1 MSYFFANCLSSAISS
16 TAKNRFTITRSSD
29 ELIYRYRCIY
39 EKRELLW
46 RNNKKHLEARL
57 MKQHLTLI
65 RVLVIASVA
74 VLAAAATVT
83 PMPEAPS
90 NWGNTLTAIGSLGY
104 LVSLVL
110 LLIGSEKARWVFVPS
125 IAASLVGMPI
135 AAYPVGELNA
145 LYDLTMY
152 GSGLL
157 NGAIAVL
164 IHLPDS

>member
-1 MSYFFANCLSSAISS
+1 M
-16 TAKNRFTITRSSD
+16 
-29 ELIYRYRCIY
+29 
-39 EKRELLW
+39 
-46 RNNKKHLEARL
+46 RL

-65 RVLVIASVA
+65 RILVVTSIA

-104 LVSLVL
+104 LVGLVL
-110 LLIGSEKARWVFVPS
+110 LLIGSETARWIFVPS
-125 IAASLVGMPI
+125 IFVSLVGMPF

-164 IHLPDS
+164 IHIPRS

>member
-1 MSYFFANCLSSAISS
+1 
-16 TAKNRFTITRSSD
+16 
-29 ELIYRYRCIY
+29 
-39 EKRELLW
+39 
-46 RNNKKHLEARL
+46 

-65 RVLVIASVA
+65 RVLVIASAA

-83 PMPEAPS
+83 PMPEAPP

-104 LVSLVL
+104 LIS
-110 LLIGSEKARWVFVPS
+110 LLILLVGSEKARWIFIPS
-125 IAASLVGMPI
+125 IAASLVGMPA

-164 IHLPDS
+164 IHLPKS

>member
-1 MSYFFANCLSSAISS
+1 MSYFFASCLTSAISS
-16 TAKNRFTITRSSD
+16 TAKNRFTITRSSN

-125 IAASLVGMPI
+125 IATS
-135 AAYPVGELNA
+135 
-145 LYDLTMY
+145 
-152 GSGLL
+152 
-157 NGAIAVL
+157 
-164 IHLPDS
+164 

>member
-1 MSYFFANCLSSAISS
+1 
-16 TAKNRFTITRSSD
+16 
-29 ELIYRYRCIY
+29 
-39 EKRELLW
+39 
-46 RNNKKHLEARL
+46 

-65 RVLVIASVA
+65 RILVVASIA

-83 PMPEAPS
+83 PMPDAPS
-90 NWGNTLTAIGSLGY
+90 NWGNTLTTIGSLGY

-110 LLIGSEKARWVFVPS
+110 LLIGSEKARWIFVPS
-125 IAASLVGMPI
+125 IALSLVGMPL

-164 IHLPDS
+164 VHIPRS

>member
-1 MSYFFANCLSSAISS
+1 
-16 TAKNRFTITRSSD
+16 
-29 ELIYRYRCIY
+29 
-39 EKRELLW
+39 
-46 RNNKKHLEARL
+46 

-90 NWGNTLTAIGSLGY
+90 NWGNTHTAIGSLAY
-104 LVSLVL
+104 LISLLFL
-110 LLIGSEKARWVFVPS
+110 LVGSEKARWIFVPS
-125 IAASLVGMPI
+125 IAISLVGMPF
-135 AAYPVGELNA
+135 AAYPAGELNA

-152 GSGLL
+152 GSGLF

-164 IHLPDS
+164 IHAPRS

>member
-1 MSYFFANCLSSAISS
+1 
-16 TAKNRFTITRSSD
+16 
-29 ELIYRYRCIY
+29 
-39 EKRELLW
+39 
-46 RNNKKHLEARL
+46 

-90 NWGNTLTAIGSLGY
+90 NWGNTLTAIGSLAY
-104 LVSLVL
+104 LISL
-110 LLIGSEKARWVFVPS
+110 LLLLVGSEKAQWIFVPS
-125 IAASLVGMPI
+125 IAISLVGMPF
-135 AAYPVGELNA
+135 AAYPAGELNA

-152 GSGLL
+152 GSGLF

-164 IHLPDS
+164 IHAPRS

>member
-1 MSYFFANCLSSAISS
+1 
-16 TAKNRFTITRSSD
+16 
-29 ELIYRYRCIY
+29 
-39 EKRELLW
+39 
-46 RNNKKHLEARL
+46 

-90 NWGNTLTAIGSLGY
+90 NWGNTLTAIGSLAY
-104 LVSLVL
+104 LISLLFL
-110 LLIGSEKARWVFVPS
+110 LVGSEKARWIFVPS
-125 IAASLVGMPI
+125 IAISVVGMPF
-135 AAYPVGELNA
+135 AAYPAGELNA

-152 GSGLL
+152 GSGLF

-164 IHLPDS
+164 IHAPRS

>member
-1 MSYFFANCLSSAISS
+1 
-16 TAKNRFTITRSSD
+16 
-29 ELIYRYRCIY
+29 
-39 EKRELLW
+39 
-46 RNNKKHLEARL
+46 
-57 MKQHLTLI
+57 MKQNLTLVRI
-65 RVLVIASVA
+65 LVVASVA
-74 VLAAAATVT
+74 VLTAAATVT

-110 LLIGSEKARWVFVPS
+110 LVTGSEKARWIFLPS
-125 IAASLVGMPI
+125 IAISLVGMPF
-135 AAYPVGELNA
+135 AAYPAGELNA

-164 IHLPDS
+164 IHIPRS

>member
-1 MSYFFANCLSSAISS
+1 
-16 TAKNRFTITRSSD
+16 
-29 ELIYRYRCIY
+29 
-39 EKRELLW
+39 
-46 RNNKKHLEARL
+46 

-90 NWGNTLTAIGSLGY
+90 NWGNTLTAIGSLAY
-104 LVSLVL
+104 LISLLFL
-110 LLIGSEKARWVFVPS
+110 LVGSEKARWIFVPS
-125 IAASLVGMPI
+125 IAISLVGMPF
-135 AAYPVGELNA
+135 AAYPAGELNA

-152 GSGLL
+152 GSGLF

-164 IHLPDS
+164 IHAPRS

>member
-1 MSYFFANCLSSAISS
+1 
-16 TAKNRFTITRSSD
+16 
-29 ELIYRYRCIY
+29 
-39 EKRELLW
+39 
-46 RNNKKHLEARL
+46 

-65 RVLVIASVA
+65 RILVVASIA

-83 PMPEAPS
+83 PMPDAPS

-110 LLIGSEKARWVFVPS
+110 LLIGSEKARWIFIPS
-125 IAASLVGMPI
+125 IAVSLVGMPF
-135 AAYPVGELNA
+135 AAYPAGELNA

-164 IHLPDS
+164 VHIPRS